1 MYPCV
6 CMQVIFSMYTC
17 VLVPKKVSIGQLTPH
32 GQKGFFFF
40 FFLSDIWELNTG
52 PLQDQQALLNTEPS
66 VLPLLFNF

>member
-32 GQKGFFFF
+32 GQKGFVF
-40 FFLSDIWELNTG
+40 FFLFDIWELNTG